1 MPIVAL
7 VGTSIWLASNIDL
20 GQCTS
25 LLSVQPTRFHPV
37 TILIIEIIEKK
48 NLWQFDN
55 VSYRFRKREA
65 EKRIEKEV

>member
-48 NLWQFDN
+48 IYGSLTMFHT
-55 VSYRFRKREA
+55 VSERGKLRKG
-65 EKRIEKEV
+65 